1 MEVVCE
7 FFGNRD
13 VLAALLGGV
22 AAFVLP
28 RLLAGLSGTAS
39 QQAAASQCRRTSL
52 PPFWWLALLVSCLG
66 GLCVHG
72 AKQAARS
79 GPMSVPLKRQQ
90 VPLHSQGGVVQHKS
104 AYYGQISVGAP
115 QSQLFEVVFDTG
127 SGHLVLPSTM
137 CRSQTCLDHRRYKR
151 KASLLA
157 EDIDVDGTAVRP
169 GQMRDQIT
177 VSFGTGEVTGVFVR
191 DRVCLGGATSSE
203 PSVEDPTAEQ
213 GASLLQVGKIARAD
227 ATSAVAVSENAS
239 SDSISPSDAL
249 ALAAAA
255 KGQIPKAGPALD
267 SVRAAAKVAYQ
278 RQSGDGCVD
287 LRMVA
292 TTEMSQDPFS
302 SFEFDGVM
310 GLGLAGLSQTSE
322 FNFLETAAG
331 GGAWTPMPGAERTF
345 AVFLAISD
353 EEQSEITFGGWQV
366 SRLRDGEDLSWNFV
380 QDPSLGY
387 WQLHVFSISVDGVK
401 TDFCDDGSCRAVVDT
416 GTSLLGVPS
425 ILGRD
430 LAKALRH
437 NSSNAGL
444 CDGPGPRLELD
455 LGNFT
460 IALDPADYARPEMAS
475 EELRAAANAA
485 SASAAGGEVAANFS
499 LQGAC
504 VPMLMHIDLP
514 EPLGSKT
521 MILGEPVLQRY
532 YTAFDAG
539 ASRIGF
545 ATARR
550 DGVRRPARTFA

>member
-1 MEVVCE
+1 MDTYEML
-7 FFGNRD
+7 GNRD

-22 AAFVLP
+22 AAFAVP
-28 RLLAGLSGTAS
+28 KFFAGRSSGQQSSAS
-39 QQAAASQCRRTSL
+39 KNRRISL
-52 PPFWWLALLVSCLG
+52 PPFWWLALSAAFLG
-66 GLCVHG
+66 GVCVHG
-72 AKQAARS
+72 AKEAVRS
-79 GPMSVPLKRQQ
+79 GPMSVLLKRQQ

-104 AYYGQISVGAP
+104 AYYGKISVGGP
-115 QSQLFEVVFDTG
+115 QTQEFEVVFDTG

-151 KASLLA
+151 KASLLG

-177 VSFGTGEVTGVFVR
+177 VSFGTGEVTGVFVK
-191 DRVCLGGATSSE
+191 DRICLGHSPLE
-203 PSVEDPTAEQ
+203 PSVDLPTSEQ
-213 GASLLQVGKIARAD
+213 ATSLLQVGKISGVSES
-227 ATSAVAVSENAS
+227 TSAVSENAS
-239 SDSISPSDAL
+239 ADDSSSLISPADAL

-267 SVRAAAKVAYQ
+267 SVRAAAKVAFQ
-278 RQSGDGCVD
+278 RKSGDGCVD

-310 GLGLAGLSQTSE
+310 GLGLAGLSQTQE
-322 FNFLETAAG
+322 FNFLETAAS
-331 GGAWTPMPGAERTF
+331 GGAWSPMPGAERTF

-366 SRLRDGEDLSWNFV
+366 SRIREGEDLSWNYV

-387 WQLHVFSISVDGVK
+387 WQLHIYGISVDGVN
-401 TDFCDDGSCRAVVDT
+401 TGFCDDGSCRAVVDT

-425 ILGRD
+425 TLGRD
-430 LAKALRH
+430 LAKTLRH
-437 NSSNAGL
+437 SSDDDGL
-444 CDGPGPRLELD
+444 CDGPGPKLELD

-460 IALDPADYARPEMAS
+460 VVLDPADYARPEVADG
-475 EELRAAANAA
+475 ELRAAANL
-485 SASAAGGEVAANFS
+485 ANGTNS
-499 LQGAC
+499 TKGSC

-514 EPLGSKT
+514 EPLGAKT

-539 ASRIGF
+539 AKRIGF
-545 ATARR
+545 AQAKR

>member
-1 MEVVCE
+1 MAFLGAV
-7 FFGNRD
+7 FGNCD

-22 AAFVLP
+22 AAFAGPKLFS
-28 RLLAGLSGTAS
+28 GLSGS
-39 QQAAASQCRRTSL
+39 KQAATVKVRRASS
-52 PPFWWLALLVSCLG
+52 PPFWVLALLASCLG
-66 GLCVHG
+66 GLCVNG
-72 AKQAARS
+72 TKQAIRS
-79 GPMSVPLKRQQ
+79 GPMSIPLKRQQ

-137 CRSQTCLDHRRYKR
+137 CKSETCLAHQRYKR

-157 EDIDVDGTAVRP
+157 QDIDVDGTVVKP
-169 GQMRDQIT
+169 GEMRDQIT
-177 VSFGTGEVTGVFVR
+177 VSFGTGEVTGVFVQ
-191 DRVCLGGATSSE
+191 DRVCLGEATSSE
-203 PSVEDPTAEQ
+203 PFAEVPTPEQ
-213 GASLLQVGKIARAD
+213 GASLLQVGKVSRSD
-227 ATSAVAVSENAS
+227 ATASVSEGS
-239 SDSISPSDAL
+239 SISATDAL
-249 ALAAAA
+249 ALTAAA
-255 KGQIPKAGPALD
+255 KGKMPKKGRALD
-267 SVRAAAKVAYQ
+267 SARAAAQVAYA
-278 RQSGDGCVD
+278 RKDGDGCID
-287 LRMVA
+287 LRMIA
-292 TTEMSQDPFS
+292 TTEMSEDPFS

-331 GGAWTPMPGAERTF
+331 GGSWTPMPGAERTF

-353 EEQSEITFGGWQV
+353 EEQSEITFGGWQA
-366 SRLRDGEDLSWNFV
+366 SRLRDGEDLSWNQV
-380 QDPSLGY
+380 QDPDLGY
-387 WQLHVFSISVDGVK
+387 WQLRVFSISVDGVK
-401 TDFCDDGSCRAVVDT
+401 TDFCDDGTCRAVVDT

-425 ILGRD
+425 ILGQS
-430 LAKALRH
+430 LAKALRN
-437 NSSNAGL
+437 NSSTPDGL

-455 LGNFT
+455 LGNFSV
-460 IALDPADYARPEMAS
+460 ALDPADYARPEMAS
-475 EELRAAANAA
+475 GELRVAANAA
-485 SASAAGGEVAANFS
+485 ANS
-499 LQGAC
+499 SIGAC

-539 ASRIGF
+539 AKRIGF

>member
-1 MEVVCE
+1 MESLATL
-7 FFGNRD
+7 FANRD
-13 VLAALLGGV
+13 VLAALVGG
-22 AAFVLP
+22 ATAFVVPRIFADKPGSSYQAATSQKRRSSLP
-28 RLLAGLSGTAS
+28 SLWLLALIAS
-39 QQAAASQCRRTSL
+39 C
-52 PPFWWLALLVSCLG
+52 FG

-72 AKQAARS
+72 AKQAIRS
-79 GPMSVPLKRQQ
+79 GPMSIPLKRQQ
-90 VPLHSQGGVVQHKS
+90 VPLHSLGGVVQHKS

-137 CRSQTCLDHRRYKR
+137 CRSQTCLQHQRYKR

-157 EDIDVDGTAVRP
+157 EDIDVDGTTVLK

-177 VSFGTGEVTGVFVR
+177 VSFGTGEVTGVFVS
-191 DRVCLGGATSSE
+191 DRVCLGGATPKESSE
-203 PSVEDPTAEQ
+203 ELPTSEQ
-213 GASLLQVGKIARAD
+213 GASLLQVGKASARPD
-227 ATSAVAVSENAS
+227 AASVSESPA
-239 SDSISPSDAL
+239 ISPADEL
-249 ALAAAA
+249 ALIAAA
-255 KGQIPKAGPALD
+255 KGKMPKAGPALD

-278 RQSGDGCVD
+278 RQDGDGCTD
-287 LRMVA
+287 LRMVVA
-292 TTEMSQDPFS
+292 TEMSEDPFS

-310 GLGLAGLSQTSE
+310 GLGLSGLSQTGE

-331 GGAWTPMPGAERTF
+331 GGSWTPMPGAERTF

-366 SRLRDGEDLSWNFV
+366 ERLREGEDLSWSQV
-380 QDPSLGY
+380 QDPDLGY
-387 WQLHVFSISVDGVK
+387 WQLRIFAISIDGVK
-401 TDFCDDGSCRAVVDT
+401 TNYCDDGSCRAVVDT

-425 ILGRD
+425 TLGQD

-437 NSSNAGL
+437 NSSTGDGL
-444 CDGPGPRLELD
+444 CGGPGPRLEFD

-460 IALDPADYARPEMAS
+460 IALDPADYARPEMVT
-475 EELRAAANAA
+475 EELRVAANAA
-485 SASAAGGEVAANFS
+485 ANS
-499 LQGAC
+499 SVGAC

-539 ASRIGF
+539 AKRIGF
-545 ATARR
+545 AQARR
-550 DGVRRPARTFA
+550 DGINRPARTFA